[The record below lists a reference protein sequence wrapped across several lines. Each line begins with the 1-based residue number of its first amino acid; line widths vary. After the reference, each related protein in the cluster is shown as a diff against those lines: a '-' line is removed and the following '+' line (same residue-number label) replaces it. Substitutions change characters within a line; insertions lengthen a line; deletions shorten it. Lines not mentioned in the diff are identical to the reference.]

1 MCCQSLPQQPET
13 QPAVCKTDQFS
24 RTIMDDDEMSN
35 SSEASSSRDNRGLA
49 GLGVLG
55 ISKKAATTLFLLAF
69 FDSFIIWVH
78 CVSQKEID
86 QHLTMGMQ
94 LLASG
99 QYSDA
104 LSHFHSAIDADPNNY
119 MSYYKRATVWMALS
133 RPKPALADLDK
144 VLTMKPDFAVSRVKR
159 GTLLM
164 KMGRLD
170 EAHIDLEKALTK
182 DPGNDEAAQAYTM
195 IEPIK
200 ETLWQIDDLMKY
212 RNYQPAIDK
221 ITEIIEQVPW
231 DPYLRE
237 QRADAYL
244 GMGNTVYAISD
255 IKSMVKLT
263 NDNTAGYYKLAS
275 LYYQLGEAEEALME
289 IRECLKL
296 DPEHKECYPMYKSLK
311 KVAKAVVGA
320 QEAQNNQD
328 WEECITSA
336 QKILKNEPK
345 VQRVRF
351 HGHDKLCHC
360 KLSSNQY
367 DATEVRKSCTEALKI
382 LEEPRIFCDRAD
394 AYLNDEL
401 YDEAVN
407 DFRKA
412 LEIDE
417 NFQRAKEGL
426 ETAQKRQK
434 MASKRDYYKI
444 LGVKRNAG
452 KREVNKAYRKLAQK
466 WHPDNFQ
473 DETEKKKAEKKFMDI
488 AAAKEVL
495 TDDEKRQQFDN
506 GEDPL
511 DPEEQARSG
520 NPFQGGNYHFHHPFQ
535 GGGGPFGGGGG
546 HSFKF
551 HFN

>member
-1 MCCQSLPQQPET
+1 MCCQRPSASEGPPHLTSNRRSKFSKALMEE
-13 QPAVCKTDQFS
+13 PASKQS
-24 RTIMDDDEMSN
+24 
-35 SSEASSSRDNRGLA
+35 AW
-49 GLGVLG
+49 GLGVLS

-78 CVSQKEID
+78 CVSQKEIE

-94 LLASG
+94 MLATG

-144 VLTMKPDFAVSRVKR
+144 VMSMKPDFAVARVKR

-182 DPGNDEAAQAYTM
+182 DPSNDEAAQAYTM

-200 ETLWQIDDLMKY
+200 ETLFQVDDLMKY
-212 RNYQPAIDK
+212 RNYQPAIDR

-244 GMGNTVYAISD
+244 GMGNTVHAISD

-275 LYYQLGEAEEALME
+275 LHYQLGEAEEALME

-296 DPEHKECYPMYKSLK
+296 DPEHGECYPLYKTLK
-311 KVAKAVVGA
+311 KVAKFAGAA
-320 QEAQNNQD
+320 QEAQNNQE
-328 WEECITSA
+328 WEECISAA
-336 QKILKNEPK
+336 QKVLKNEPK

-360 KLSSNQY
+360 KLNSNQY
-367 DATEVRKSCTEALKI
+367 DASEVRESCTEALKI

-401 YDEAVN
+401 YEEAVN

-412 LEIDE
+412 LDVDE

-444 LGVKRNAG
+444 LGVRRNAN

-495 TDDEKRQQFDN
+495 TDDEKRQKFDQ

-511 DPEEQARSG
+511 DPEEQQRS
-520 NPFQGGNYHFHHPFQ
+520 QHHPFQ
-535 GGGGPFGGGGG
+535 GHFRHPFGGGGFG
-546 HSFKF
+546 GGGQEFRF